1 MSAKKKRKF
10 KADTYKV
17 REKARAIQMCKLWN
31 TVMKN
36 RAKILLEPDYIIWNG
51 PVYQV
56 GLFYQV
62 ATLARLSC
70 NYKVDFC
77 CVWPRCRDLG
87 LKAAN
92 RTSPCKIQPLSV
104 LKTAAIVYKGKLF
117 ALLIVT
123 GNWPPGNML
132 LLKGNYSNGPKP
144 TTDVLISI
152 SAFTV

>member
-36 RAKILLEPDYIIWNG
+36 RAKILLEPDYIIRNG

-104 LKTAAIVYKGKLF
+104 LKLQLSFTKGNCLLF
-117 ALLIVT
+117 WSLLVT
-123 GNWPPGNML
+123 GRLATCSYWKEIIQMAPNRLPM
-132 LLKGNYSNGPKP
+132 S
-144 TTDVLISI
+144 
-152 SAFTV
+152 